1 MSLMRWLWDIGA
13 IIGAVCLLY
22 AMVKVDLW
30 INGNKGWLLHFR
42 IWAFIAEAVL
52 IVWSVADNTWKPDIP
67 AALTLWGGVLI
78 VWSNAVSLYIRA
90 CEQKRENVPSPLD
103 AD

>member
-1 MSLMRWLWDIGA
+1 MSLMRWIWDIGA

-30 INGNKGWLLHFR
+30 INGRKGWLLHFR
-42 IWAFIAEAVL
+42 IWAFIVEAVL
-52 IVWSVADNTWKPDIP
+52 IIWSVADGTWEPTIQSV
-67 AALTLWGGVLI
+67 LTLWGAVLI
-78 VWSNAVSLYIRA
+78 VWSNAASLYIRA
-90 CEQKRENVPSPLD
+90 CEQKRENVSSPD